1 MRNIAA
7 CRQKS
12 RYGLPRSYSGI
23 KISPRFLFEEAGS
36 ALLIDAARQGQRGE
50 FSGDLGAIFCGN
62 GWIGQDSSG
71 VVVDE
76 KEQFGVAEAS
86 QPRVAIDGNA
96 AG

>member
-1 MRNIAA
+1 MQRARGNAVSSAA
-7 CRQKS
+7 T
-12 RYGLPRSYSGI
+12 
-23 KISPRFLFEEAGS
+23 
-36 ALLIDAARQGQRGE
+36 
-50 FSGDLGAIFCGN
+50 LGAIFCGN

-71 VVVDE
+71 VLVDE